1 MNSRLRAVPHPTVKD
16 IGRLPVLKEIESE
29 VQNNL
34 LEFQIDA
41 RKFSVAGLR
50 LYSPETGDT
59 DREISFSVNR
69 DKIIMKAD
77 LTGIKV
83 YATAQ

>member
-1 MNSRLRAVPHPTVKD
+1 VKD
-16 IGRLPVLKEIESE
+16 ISQSPVLKEIESE

-59 DREISFSVNR
+59 GREISFSVNR